1 MTASALIVFGSLVA
15 GAVGVPSPPTPMIR
29 FAATINDI
37 HDGDS
42 IRISADVSMAVRLL
56 DCWAPELKTG
66 EPGIASKRNLIRL
79 TSRNQRCIVEVP
91 LHDDIGKCTSL
102 GRILGRVYIEGQ
114 TVDLST
120 LQVEGGFATRHKTD

>member
-1 MTASALIVFGSLVA
+1 MTASAAIIFGSLCA
-15 GAVGVPSPPTPMIR
+15 AALNAPAPPTPMIR
-29 FAATINDI
+29 FAATVNDVT
-37 HDGDS
+37 DGDTL
-42 IRISADVSMAVRLL
+42 RISADVSMAIRLL

-114 TVDLST
+114 TKDLST
-120 LQVEGGFATRHKTD
+120 LQVEGGFATRGKE